1 MAFIVLDYIYI
12 IQKMLRNEKGFTL
25 IEIIAVLVILGILA
39 AVAIPRY
46 ISMMEESRNKAIEV
60 ALAAGASQLNMRYSQ
75 DLLKGNA
82 TGASWS
88 YSVSAFKLGDY
99 QATLAGRCGSDSV
112 VTITNGPANWSDG
125 VSATTKNVRVCG
137 SY

>member
-1 MAFIVLDYIYI
+1 
-12 IQKMLRNEKGFTL
+12 MLRNEKGFTL

-46 ISMMEESRNKAIEV
+46 LSMMEESRIKAVEGAI
-60 ALAAGASQLNMRYSQ
+60 ASGASQLTMQYSQ

-82 TGASWS
+82 TGSSWT
-88 YSVSAFKLGDY
+88 YSVSGFKLADY
-99 QATLAGRCGSDSV
+99 TATLAGRCGSDSV
-112 VTITNGPANWSDG
+112 VTITGGPTGWNSG
-125 VSATTKNVRVCG
+125 VTTTSKNIRVCG

>member
-1 MAFIVLDYIYI
+1 MAFVVLDHYLN
-12 IQKMLRNEKGFTL
+12 KMLRNEKGFTL

-46 ISMMEESRNKAIEV
+46 LSMMEESRNKAIEV
-60 ALAAGASQLNMRYSQ
+60 ALAAGASQLSMRYSQ

-82 TGASWS
+82 TGSSWS
-88 YSVSAFKLGDY
+88 YSVSGFKLGDFE
-99 QATLAGRCGSDSV
+99 ASLAGHCGSDSL
-112 VTITNGPANWSDG
+112 VTITNGPASWSEG
-125 VSATTKNVRVCG
+125 VTTTAKNVRVCG